1 MEGGRG
7 GGEGAHTD
15 ARAHVCPSP
24 TNTQAD
30 LSSLNAP
37 VSAVLGPRVGDGS
50 ALGGGGSH
58 VDER

>member
-7 GGEGAHTD
+7 GGRERTRMLAHMC
-15 ARAHVCPSP
+15 APP
-24 TNTQAD
+24 TNTQAY

>member
-15 ARAHVCPSP
+15 ARAHVCPP